1 MDAESDDAFLTEFIG
16 RLQWMS
22 QRPKLL
28 STSRG
33 SIPMNNEEGHRL
45 NEIAKRR
52 GKIAS
57 QMIEELLQ

>member
-1 MDAESDDAFLTEFIG
+1 
-16 RLQWMS
+16 
-22 QRPKLL
+22 
-28 STSRG
+28 
-33 SIPMNNEEGHRL
+33 MNNEEGHRL